1 MAKPPRRNSPA
12 PPPPLNPFQRW
23 MKRLRNTVRQMVT
36 RGDFTALFIVW
47 ALMVLPVLA
56 LTAADWAGGML
67 TLLIIVTFS
76 VGFGYI
82 LAWSRLS
89 EFMSIILSTF
99 YGILMIVGTM
109 VLFLADGGNPV
120 SRTTN
125 FVERTVEWFSAV
137 SEGGAGTDNIV
148 FVFFLAIV
156 LWFLGHNSTW
166 HVFRL
171 DRVWRAVIPP
181 GMVLVINNYSY
192 KGSARL
198 EFFLVA
204 YVFLAMLLV
213 VRSHVDA
220 REYEW
225 YRNKVK
231 YSRDVRKYFLRIG
244 ATLAAVFIV
253 IGFLLP
259 TGNEKENLERSK
271 AFLNSISRFTEV
283 WNRLFSKLESTGV
296 SSPEYYGGDR
306 LELGGAIQLGEEPVL
321 EVTVANTQGVRYYW
335 RSTVFDTYIAGGW
348 DHSRAVRATK
358 EDDGL
363 RLNIGETLTGSRT
376 DVEQTIRILLT
387 ANNLVYSA
395 PQPVEYGLPVKVEL
409 DCVTA
414 PGSFECV
421 NQGLE
426 VDAAI
431 AKSIEPVRVDDTY
444 PMVSSVSIAGAD
456 ALRSAGTDYPGWVT
470 EKYLQGVG
478 QVTPR
483 LAQLTTDI
491 IAASGATTPYD
502 QAKAIERWLRQ
513 NIAYN
518 ESIPAPPP
526 GVDPVDWAV
535 FDLKEGYCNYY
546 ASAMILMLR
555 TIGIPSR
562 MAAGF
567 SEGEFNPSTNTYL
580 VRERDA
586 HTWVEVYFPG
596 HGWVEFEPTADEQPL
611 EREGDST
618 PEPPNVTATPFPTAT
633 PTAIPTN
640 TPNPQDQ
647 PQQTPTPTPQQ
658 PEQDPLNP
666 PTATPTPTPTP
677 IPPVPQETKVDS
689 DSETPNILKI
699 FFWFIL
705 VLVVT
710 ILVLAGGV
718 AFTIW
723 WVEHRGLGGLN
734 LIEKAYARMGIY
746 GKWLGINLIP
756 EETPEERRQ
765 ELVKNVPEGKKPIN
779 DITELY
785 VENRFAPPRSTT
797 KEADETEAKLAWGEA
812 RMAFI
817 RRKFQ
822 KWFGR
827 A

>member
-1 MAKPPRRNSPA
+1 MAKPPRRKT

-23 MKRLRNTVRQMVT
+23 SKRMRNTLRQMYA
-36 RGDFTALFIVW
+36 RGDFTAMFIVW

-56 LTAADWAGGML
+56 LTTADWADGML
-67 TLLIIVTFS
+67 TLILIVSASVTF
-76 VGFGYI
+76 GYV

-89 EFMSIILSTF
+89 ELLAIILSSF
-99 YGILMIVGTM
+99 YGMFVIFGTM
-109 VLFLADGGNPV
+109 IIFLADGADPV
-120 SRTTN
+120 SRTVD
-125 FVERTVEWFSAV
+125 FLQRTSDWFGTI
-137 SEGGAGTDNIV
+137 SEGGAGTDNAV

-156 LWFLGHNSTW
+156 LWFLGHNATW

-192 KGSARL
+192 DGKARL
-198 EFFLVA
+198 EFFLIA

-225 YRNKVK
+225 YRNRVK
-231 YSRDVRKYFLRIG
+231 YSRNVRKYFLRIG
-244 ATLAAVFIV
+244 AMLALVFV
-253 IGFLLP
+253 LIGFLLP
-259 TGNEKENLERSK
+259 NGNDRDNLERSQ
-271 AFLNSISRFTEV
+271 AFLDSISRFTEV

-306 LELGGAIQLGEEPVL
+306 LELGGAIQLGERPVL
-321 EVTVANTQGVRYYW
+321 EVTVANSPAVRYYW

-348 DHSRAVRATK
+348 DHSRSVRATK
-358 EDDGL
+358 EDEGL
-363 RLNIGETLTGSRT
+363 QLNIGETLPGSRT
-376 DVEQTIRILLT
+376 TVEQTYRVLLT
-387 ANNLVYSA
+387 ANNLIYAV
-395 PQPVEYGLPVKVEL
+395 PQPIEFGLPAKVEL

-414 PGSFECV
+414 PGTFDCV

-426 VDAAI
+426 TDAAI
-431 AKSIEPVRVDDTY
+431 AKAIEPIRVDDTY
-444 PMVSSVSIAGAD
+444 SMISSVSVAGAD
-456 ALRSAGTDYPGWVT
+456 ALRGAGTEYPQWVT
-470 EKYLQGVG
+470 DKYLQGTE
-478 QVTPR
+478 QVTAR
-483 LAQLTTDI
+483 LRQTTQDI
-491 IAASGATTPYD
+491 ILSTGAATPYD
-502 QAKAIERWLRQ
+502 KAKAIERWLRQ
-513 NIAYN
+513 NITYN
-518 ESIPAPPP
+518 ESIPTPPP
-526 GVDPVDWAV
+526 NVDPVDWAV

-555 TIGIPSR
+555 SEGIPAR

-567 SEGEFNPSTNTYL
+567 SQGEFDPATNTYL

-611 EREGDST
+611 ERQGDNT

-633 PTAIPTN
+633 PTAVPSN
-640 TPNPQDQ
+640 TPQ
-647 PQQTPTPTPQQ
+647 PEQAQQTPTPTPQQ

-677 IPPVPQETKVDS
+677 IPPLPPQETQVDS
-689 DSETPNILKI
+689 DSNSGILQI
-699 FFWFIL
+699 LFWLIL
-705 VLVVT
+705 VLVITVF
-710 ILVLAGGV
+710 LLAGGV
-718 AFTIW
+718 LFTIW
-723 WVEHRGLGGLN
+723 WVEHRGLGGLT
-734 LIEKAYARMGIY
+734 LVEKAYARMAIY
-746 GKWLGINLIP
+746 GGWLGIRLTP
-756 EETPEERRQ
+756 EETPEERRL
-765 ELVKNVPEGKKPIN
+765 ELVKNVPDGKKPIN
-779 DITELY
+779 DITEMY
-785 VENRFAPPRSTT
+785 VENRFAPPRITDKT
-797 KEADETEAKLAWGEA
+797 ADETEAKLAWSEA